1 MPSKI
6 IVPLQPGPSSGP
18 QAWTAI
24 GPAEGVFVRP
34 GSNVTMPVG
43 LAGVPPHVQ
52 SLVAGPDWALAEP
65 NEPSAIARTAL
76 APAST
81 AAVGCLRIFI
91 STPSIVDC
99 RSRRKA

>member
-34 GSNVTMPVG
+34 GSSVTMPVG
-43 LAGVPPHVQ
+43 LAGVPPHMQ
-52 SLVAGPDWALAEP
+52 SLVADPDWALAEP
-65 NEPSAIARTAL
+65 NEPSAVARTAL
-76 APAST
+76 AGTRAG
-81 AAVGCLRIFI
+81 AFVWLRIFI
-91 STPSIVDC
+91 SCALV
-99 RSRRKA
+99 AAW